1 MVKLKSLFK
10 AVILVAIAVAVIVI
24 APILGAIISV
34 LLAIG
39 VIYVIAV
46 DHQIVT
52 ASRDLQ
58 NYKNIPPDEVD

>member
-1 MVKLKSLFK
+1 MVKLKSFFK